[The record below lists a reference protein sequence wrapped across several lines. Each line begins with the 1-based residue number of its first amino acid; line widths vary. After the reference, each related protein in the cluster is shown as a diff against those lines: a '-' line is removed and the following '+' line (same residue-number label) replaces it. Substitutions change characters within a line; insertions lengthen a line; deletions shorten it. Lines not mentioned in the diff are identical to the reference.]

1 MKFTQPMIDF
11 IKKNYDKTTTDREL
25 SELFNEKFNTNIS
38 YKSINA
44 KVVQLK
50 LNDKTRIVK
59 GFTRVQNKYLADYST
74 FKLETLTNRFNRLF
88 NTDKTTDNIYKQL
101 VKLGLL
107 KQSKKCNKLI
117 HIDKQKKWLKT
128 HKDIYTYR
136 QLTDKF
142 NSRFKMN
149 VSMSTVYRVCKE

>member
-25 SELFNEKFNTNIS
+25 SELFNKKFNTNVS

-59 GFTRVQNKYLADYST
+59 GFTRVQNKYLTDCST
-74 FKLETLTNRFNRLF
+74 FKLETLTRRFNKLF
-88 NTDKTTDNIYKQL
+88 NTNKTTDNIYKQL

-107 KQSKKCNKLI
+107 KQHKCNKLI
-117 HIDKQKKWLKT
+117 HIDKQKEWLKT

-136 QLTDKF
+136 QLAIKF
-142 NSRFKMN
+142 NSHFKMN
-149 VSMSTVYRVCKE
+149 VSVSTIYRACKE